1 MDEKELIELQGE
13 ILEGID
19 AISDAP
25 SDIEYREKAR
35 MALERFQREYRELQS
50 RQLCASHNAKL
61 YSDRTQELQAE
72 VVRLKRE
79 NDEMY
84 RELSYT
90 EPRRD
95 ENNF

>member
-1 MDEKELIELQGE
+1 MDEKELIELQGI

-25 SDIEYREKAR
+25 ADIEYREEAR

-61 YSDRTQELQAE
+61 YSNRTQELHSE
-72 VVRLKRE
+72 VYGLRQKVE
-79 NDEMY
+79 
-84 RELSYT
+84 ELQWINANLA
-90 EPRRD
+90 RRG
-95 ENNF
+95 